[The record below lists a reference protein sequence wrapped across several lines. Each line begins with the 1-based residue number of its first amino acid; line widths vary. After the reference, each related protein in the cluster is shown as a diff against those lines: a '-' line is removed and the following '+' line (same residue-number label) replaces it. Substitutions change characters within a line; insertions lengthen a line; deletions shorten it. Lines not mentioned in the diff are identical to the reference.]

1 MEKVLGL
8 ILELNPYHNGHKYFI
23 DEAIKKV
30 NPDLVVA
37 VISGNYTMRG
47 EASVIDK
54 FSKTELLLANGV
66 DIVLELPFISAM
78 NSADL
83 FAFNSLS
90 ILSKFKITDLAFG
103 VELDNLDKLN
113 KMKEIIDSDAYNEIV
128 KEKLFLGLSY
138 SASSYKA
145 LSELISDTEIINNF
159 TLPNNT
165 LGIQYL
171 RSIDKLKKPI
181 NIHLIKR
188 INNNYYDKFTTNKI
202 SSATSLRL
210 LLEDNKDISDFIP
223 NLDFK
228 VNYINPKIIED
239 NIFYLLKYIFFNN
252 DISFFQT
259 IFGVN
264 EGIENRISSFLTKS
278 NNYQELLE
286 NVKTKRYTTNKIKRL
301 LLHIIMNTNKDY
313 QDKAN
318 YYLRLLGSS
327 DQGLTYINS
336 LPKTTKSKIITS
348 FKNLEKDDLVQ
359 TELKA
364 TKIYGLLTNQP
375 NIYLNEYKIP
385 IIGGKN
391 DDKRN

>member
-1 MEKVLGL
+1 MEKILGL

-54 FSKTELLLANGV
+54 FSKTELLLASGV

-83 FAFNSLS
+83 FALNSLS

-181 NIHLIKR
+181 DIHLIKR

-202 SSATSLRL
+202 SSATSLRS
-210 LLEDNKDISDFIP
+210 LLEDDKDINDFIP
-223 NLDFK
+223 NLDLNVK
-228 VNYINPKIIED
+228 YINPKLIED
-239 NIFYLLKYIFFNN
+239 NIFYLLRYVFFNN

-259 IFGVN
+259 IFGVS
-264 EGIENRISSFLTKS
+264 EGIENRISNFLTKS
-278 NNYQELLE
+278 KTYKELIE

-318 YYLRLLGSS
+318 YYLRLLGAN
-327 DQGLTYINS
+327 DLGLTYINT
-336 LPKTTKSKIITS
+336 LPKTTKSKITTS

-359 TELKA
+359 IELKA

-375 NIYLNEYKIP
+375 DIYLNEYKTP
-385 IIGGKN
+385 ILGGK
-391 DDKRN
+391 K

>member
-1 MEKVLGL
+1 MEKILGL

-54 FSKTELLLANGV
+54 FSKTELLLASGV

-83 FAFNSLS
+83 FALNSLS

-171 RSIDKLKKPI
+171 RSVDKLKKPI
-181 NIHLIKR
+181 DIHLIKR

-202 SSATSLRL
+202 SSATSLRS
-210 LLEDNKDISDFIP
+210 LLEDDKDINDFIP
-223 NLDFK
+223 NLDLNVK
-228 VNYINPKIIED
+228 YINPKLIED
-239 NIFYLLKYIFFNN
+239 NIFCLLRYVFFNN

-259 IFGVN
+259 IFGVS
-264 EGIENRISSFLTKS
+264 EGIENRISNFLTKS
-278 NNYQELLE
+278 KTYQELIE

-318 YYLRLLGSS
+318 YYLRLLGAN
-327 DQGLTYINS
+327 DLGLTYINT
-336 LPKTTKSKIITS
+336 LPKTTKSKITTS

-359 TELKA
+359 IELKA

-375 NIYLNEYKIP
+375 DIYLNEYKTP
-385 IIGGKN
+385 ILGGK
-391 DDKRN
+391 K

>member
-1 MEKVLGL
+1 MEKILGL

-54 FSKTELLLANGV
+54 FSKTELLLASGV

-83 FAFNSLS
+83 FALNSLS

-181 NIHLIKR
+181 DIHLIKR

-202 SSATSLRL
+202 SSATSLRS
-210 LLEDNKDISDFIP
+210 LLEDNKDINDFIP
-223 NLDFK
+223 NLDLNVK
-228 VNYINPKIIED
+228 YINPKLIED
-239 NIFYLLKYIFFNN
+239 NIFYLLRYVFFNN

-259 IFGVN
+259 IFGVS
-264 EGIENRISSFLTKS
+264 EGIENRISNFLTKS
-278 NNYQELLE
+278 KTYKELIE

-318 YYLRLLGSS
+318 YYLRLLGAN
-327 DQGLTYINS
+327 DLGLTYINT
-336 LPKTTKSKIITS
+336 LPKTTKSKITTS

-359 TELKA
+359 IELKA

-375 NIYLNEYKIP
+375 DIYLNEYKTP
-385 IIGGKN
+385 ILGGK
-391 DDKRN
+391 K